1 MIIRDIAQGGEEW
14 RQLRL
19 GKATASRVADITART
34 KKGEA
39 SASRQNYLTELL
51 LERITGFPTRTFQS
65 DAMRYGQEMEPL
77 ARAAYAFD
85 YDYEV
90 EQIAFATHPSIEMA
104 GASPDGLVGNLG
116 LLEIKCFQPAMH
128 LEVLLSDTVPSEY
141 VKQIQFQLA
150 CTEREWCDF
159 CAYNPSFPPAAKM
172 FVKRIPRDDA
182 MIADLEREV
191 RAFLADLDKKL
202 EELNRVMERRDA
214 A

>member
-1 MIIRDIAQGGEEW
+1 MIIRDLEQGTESW

-19 GKATASRVADITART
+19 GRVTASRVADIVART
-34 KKGEA
+34 KTGY
-39 SASRQNYLTELL
+39 STSRENYLTELL
-51 LERITGFPTRTFQS
+51 LERITGFPTNRFQS
-65 DAMRYGQEMEPL
+65 DAMRYGTEMEPL

-85 YDYEV
+85 MDVNV

-116 LLEIKCFQPAMH
+116 LVEIKCPQPAAH
-128 LEVLLSDTVPSEY
+128 LETLLSETVPDKY
-141 VKQIQFQLA
+141 VKQVMWQMA
-150 CTEREWCDF
+150 CCEREWTDYVS
-159 CAYNPSFPPAAKM
+159 YNPSFPPAAKM

-202 EELNRVMERRDA
+202 EELNLVMERRDA